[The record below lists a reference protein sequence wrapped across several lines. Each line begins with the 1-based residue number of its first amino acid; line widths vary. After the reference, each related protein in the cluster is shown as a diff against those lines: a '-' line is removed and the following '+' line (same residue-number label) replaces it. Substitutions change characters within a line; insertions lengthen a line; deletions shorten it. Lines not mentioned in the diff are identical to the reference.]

1 MSLGRAVA
9 TVGSFTLLSRLV
21 GFIRDIVFSAVLGS
35 GAVADAFFVALKL
48 PNFFRRLFAEGAF
61 SAAFVPL
68 FASELQAH
76 GRDRAVVFARQAH
89 AALLLVLVPF
99 SALLILGMPGVV
111 AVLAPGMRDDPP
123 TFALAVEF
131 GRIGFPYLLFISLV
145 SLYGGVLNSIDRFA
159 HVAATPILF
168 NLALIGAVLGLTP
181 FLPNSGYAASIGLAI
196 AGLLQWL
203 WLLIACARDGVS
215 MTLVRPRWT
224 ERLARLVR
232 LATPVAIGGGVQ
244 QISAMLD
251 VVWASLLPVGTI
263 SAIYY
268 ADRIAQLPLGVVGI
282 AIGTALL
289 PLLARQ
295 LRAGQT
301 TSAMANQNRAIE
313 FGLLFSL
320 PAGLALWLLADP
332 IIRVL
337 FERGRFGP
345 DDTWR
350 TAGALAAF
358 AVGLPAFVLV
368 KALTPGYFAREDT
381 RTPLYIAIVAIGSNI
396 ALNLAFL
403 YGTTL
408 AHVGI
413 ALASSLSGWLN
424 AMMLAVVLWRRGQ
437 WIPDQRLVSRTAR
450 MAAATLGM
458 GVVLWLA
465 LGLLALRLAHA
476 NLIGIVA
483 LLGICA
489 VGAAA
494 YGLLGALLGVIR
506 LSELR
511 FMIRRQPGLRP
522 VDRGEQ
528 P

>member
-9 TVGSFTLLSRLV
+9 TVGGFTLLSRIV
-21 GFIRDIVFSAVLGS
+21 GFVRDVVLSAVLGS
-35 GAVADAFFVALKL
+35 GAVADAFFVAFKL

-68 FASELQAH
+68 FSRELQDH
-76 GRDRAVVFARQAH
+76 GRAEAIAFARQAH

-99 SALLILGMPGVV
+99 SAVLMLGMPWVL
-111 AVLAPGMRDDPP
+111 ALLAPGLRDDAP
-123 TFALAVEF
+123 TFAIAVEF
-131 GRIGFPYLLFISLV
+131 ARIAFPYLLFISLA

-159 HVAATPILF
+159 HVAATPILL

-181 FLPNSGYAASIGLAI
+181 LLPNAGYAASIGVAI

-203 WLLIACARDGVS
+203 WLLVACRREDIG

-224 ERLARLVR
+224 ARVARLVK

-244 QISAMLD
+244 QISTMLD

-263 SAIYY
+263 SALYY

-295 LRAGQT
+295 LRAGEMQ
-301 TSAMANQNRAIE
+301 SAMANQNRAIE

-320 PAGLALWLLADP
+320 PAAVALWLLSDP
-332 IIRVL
+332 VIRVL

-345 DDTWR
+345 EDTWR
-350 TAGALAAF
+350 AAGALAAF

-381 RTPLYIAIVAIGSNI
+381 RTPLVIAIVAIAANV

-413 ALASSLSGWLN
+413 ALATSLSGWLN
-424 AMMLAVVLWRRGQ
+424 AALLAFVLRRRGH
-437 WIPDQRLVSRTAR
+437 WVADQRLASRAWRMLVATAG
-450 MAAATLGM
+450 MAAA
-458 GVVLWLA
+458 LW
-465 LGLLALRLAHA
+465 GSWHA
-476 NLIGIVA
+476 PTPRARSRWPASASWGWPSTRRWA
-483 LLGICA
+483 ACWGSCGCRSCA
-489 VGAAA
+489 
-494 YGLLGALLGVIR
+494 
-506 LSELR
+506 S
-511 FMIRRQPGLRP
+511 
-522 VDRGEQ
+522 
-528 P
+528 